1 MPSLFEPCGLPQM
14 EGPIYGSLAVVHNTG
29 GLHDTVEMMDAEH
42 SKGNGFIFD
51 TYDSGGLFWAIDRAM
66 DFYSLPAD
74 IREREI
80 TRVMGESLK
89 RFSHEACAKQYIAL
103 YESMLHR
110 HLVKDF
116 AGNA

>member
-1 MPSLFEPCGLPQM
+1 
-14 EGPIYGSLAVVHNTG
+14 
-29 GLHDTVEMMDAEH
+29 
-42 SKGNGFIFD
+42 
-51 TYDSGGLFWAIDRAM
+51 M

-74 IREREI
+74 VREREI
-80 TRVMGESLK
+80 TRVMGESLR